1 MVMAAKSLHPLMQ
14 LMGVQPVLPAPF
26 PTLDE
31 LMTPPIASVSDSS
44 STPGLFSNLVG
55 DPAILLNDL
64 LRDPKKYEPGVEILV
79 QELLSG
85 QKSLKTLDIDDQQM
99 LDRATLDLS
108 RSSSPEP
115 VLPSSKPVASPS
127 NPPMEMDTGE
137 IDLTGLDP
145 YWFER

>member
-1 MVMAAKSLHPLMQ
+1 MAMVAKSSHPLMQ

-31 LMTPPIASVSDSS
+31 LMTPATESVSASS

-64 LRDPKKYEPGVEILV
+64 VRDPKKYDPGVEILL

-85 QKSLKTLDIDDQQM
+85 QKSLKTLDRDDMEM

-108 RSSSPEP
+108 RSSSSEP
-115 VLPSSKPVASPS
+115 VKPLQKATAAPME
-127 NPPMEMDTGE
+127 PPAEMDTGE
-137 IDLTGLDP
+137 IDLSGLDP